1 MKKQLTA
8 GRIVCYLFCLSLVC
22 AVVFG
27 VSYARYMTTVNGTA
41 TATVAAVS
49 DKITN
54 MDRKIDV
61 SDMEPGESKT
71 VDFNVVNFSNNQVSE
86 VGQDYTVT
94 VKTSGNLPFAFTL
107 ASAGG
112 TSEAGTKNFAGNLV
126 KKDDNVWESISSGN
140 LPASVRT
147 THSYTLT
154 VSWPKGEGKPDYAD
168 EIDTV
173 TLIIDAKQTM
183 PAAAN

>member
-1 MKKQLTA
+1 LKKQLTA

-49 DKITN
+49 DKIAAMN
-54 MDRKIDV
+54 KIDV
-61 SDMEPGESKT
+61 SDMEPGATKI
-71 VDFNVVNFSNNQVSE
+71 VDFNVVNFSDKQVSE
-86 VGQDYTVT
+86 VGQDYTVM
-94 VKTSGNLPFAFTL
+94 VKTSGNLPFEFTL

-112 TSEAGTKNFAGNLV
+112 ASEAGAKNFAGNLV
-126 KKDDNVWESISSGN
+126 KKENVWESTSSGN
-140 LPASVRT
+140 LLASVST

-154 VSWPKGEGKPDYAD
+154 VFWPEGEGKPDYAD